1 MSAVMSR
8 FCKHPAHPFE
18 VLTHRHR
25 CCSWFDGGYDKALAP
40 NITALLKELQPHA
53 VVFGGFGLTPHA
65 LGWAGTEN
73 GLAPYPAWST
83 WSPPPPAPPA
93 PQPPPHCTVQAASGH
108 RCFNDTVR
116 GSVLPVPEPGTHDK
130 TTLQVCAA
138 ACYEDR
144 HQGVFNTLAGIDAGN
159 HCFCGTESDIASAA
173 VRAKIRPLAECE
185 VSPCHA
191 DKQQKCGGVD
201 RLLVY
206 SFVCTPGDT
215 TVALPSE
222 QTARGPLPTSYGTP
236 NGTVW
241 LPAEEDFTLQTED
254 SWFCEYQACLRPC
267 RSLRLS

>member
-1 MSAVMSR
+1 MAVSR
-8 FCKHPAHPFE
+8 EPHRSPA
-18 VLTHRHR
+18 L
-25 CCSWFDGGYDKALAP
+25 SL
-40 NITALLKELQPHA
+40 
-53 VVFGGFGLTPHA
+53 
-65 LGWAGTEN
+65 
-73 GLAPYPAWST
+73 
-83 WSPPPPAPPA
+83 PPAA
-93 PQPPPHCTVQAASGH
+93 DFVGRS
-108 RCFNDTVR
+108 R
-116 GSVLPVPEPGTHDK
+116 GAVPRYLREWRVLGSSFG
-130 TTLQVCAA
+130 
-138 ACYEDR
+138 R
-144 HQGVFNTLAGIDAGN
+144 LAGIDAGN
-159 HCFCGTESDIASAA
+159 HCFCGTESDIASVA

-222 QTARGPLPTSYGTP
+222 QTARGPLPTHYGSA

>member
-1 MSAVMSR
+1 
-8 FCKHPAHPFE
+8 
-18 VLTHRHR
+18 
-25 CCSWFDGGYDKALAP
+25 
-40 NITALLKELQPHA
+40 
-53 VVFGGFGLTPHA
+53 
-65 LGWAGTEN
+65 
-73 GLAPYPAWST
+73 
-83 WSPPPPAPPA
+83 
-93 PQPPPHCTVQAASGH
+93 
-108 RCFNDTVR
+108 
-116 GSVLPVPEPGTHDK
+116 VPEPGTHDK